1 MNNILIKCPLTTMN
15 TNLMFYIYLFHFV
28 FSIWIPFQIILVGKR
43 VFMLDSNFNVA
54 NVEFEAL
61 IFIAKNKNKNLCSK
75 WQCVPKFNL
84 IFICCK

>member
-28 FSIWIPFQIILVGKR
+28 FSIWIPFQTILVGKHD
-43 VFMLDSNFNVA
+43 FMFDSNFNVA

-61 IFIAKNKNKNLCSK
+61 IFIAN
-75 WQCVPKFNL
+75 F
-84 IFICCK
+84 F